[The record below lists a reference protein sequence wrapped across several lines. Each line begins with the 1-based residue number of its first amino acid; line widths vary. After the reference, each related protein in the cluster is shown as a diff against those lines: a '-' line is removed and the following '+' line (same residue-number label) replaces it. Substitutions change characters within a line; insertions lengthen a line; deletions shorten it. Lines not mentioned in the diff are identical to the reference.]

1 MLFYCLKSR
10 KNKESKNPRIVKTNN
25 KKLILLSK
33 GALPDSK
40 KLRFI
45 KKKASVSLC
54 NSGLSR

>member
-1 MLFYCLKSR
+1 MSFYCLKSR

-25 KKLILLSK
+25 NKLILLSK

-45 KKKASVSLC
+45 KKKASVSLR

>member
-1 MLFYCLKSR
+1 MSFYCLKSR

-25 KKLILLSK
+25 KKIILLSK

-45 KKKASVSLC
+45 KKKASVSLR